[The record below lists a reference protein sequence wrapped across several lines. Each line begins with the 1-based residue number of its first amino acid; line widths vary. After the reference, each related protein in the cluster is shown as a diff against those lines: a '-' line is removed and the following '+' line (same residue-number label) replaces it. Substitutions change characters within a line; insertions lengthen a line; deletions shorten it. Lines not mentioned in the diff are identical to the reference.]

1 MVEVTEYCKTINNYI
16 LQLDKQM
23 ADHLFQLLEW
33 NNEIRDNNIP
43 VNTRTK
49 SWTLCILWV

>member
-16 LQLDKQM
+16 IQLDKQM

>member
-1 MVEVTEYCKTINNYI
+1 MVEVNEYCKTINSYI
-16 LQLDKQM
+16 VKLDKQM

-43 VNTRTK
+43 VNTKTK
-49 SWTLCILWV
+49 SWMLCILWV

>member
-49 SWTLCILWV
+49 SWTLCIL